1 MAYVTVK
8 LRRATEAQWFRT
20 NPILAEGEVGV
31 TLDTNRMK
39 IGNGISRWN
48 SLPYVMA
55 DAAEPGPEGPPGPAG
70 PQGPQGIQGEPGPA
84 GADGATGPEGPAGP
98 QGIPGEPGPAGADGA
113 TGPEGPAGPQGPQG
127 IQGEPG
133 PAGADGATG
142 QEGPAGPQG
151 PQGIQGEPGPAG
163 ADGDVGPAGPQGIQ
177 GEPGPAGADGAT
189 GPEGPAG
196 PQGIQGE
203 PGPAGADGDVGPAG
217 PQGIQGEPGPAG
229 ADGDVGPAGPQGI
242 QGEPGPAGADGA
254 TGPEGPAGPQG
265 IQGEPGPAGADGAV
279 GPAGPQGIQ
288 GESGPAG
295 ADGAV
300 GPAGPQGPQGIQ
312 GESGPAGAD
321 GAVGPAGPQGP
332 QGIQGE
338 SGPAGADGAVGPEG
352 PAGPQGI
359 QGEPGS
365 AGALGYDWRGTWS
378 DAVSYLTHEIVEYD
392 GAVWFAI
399 EDNINLV
406 PGADPVTVQVGQ
418 ATTGGAYST
427 WSAAVHFQHFTV
439 NTERWITHV
448 IPAFSSSGSDVPI
461 LDSLGNTL
469 ATYDIPSSI
478 VEPLALSNPVHLV
491 PGEAYYFGVRT
502 GRGWSAFGTAS
513 GILNPFTETL
523 KKTTF
528 DGADTGKYLG
538 FTVYGDNIESW
549 ALFVPA
555 GPQGIQGEPG
565 PAGADGAVGPEG
577 PAGPQGIQGEPGP
590 AGADGGFVSRTTSE
604 ITTSSLANNATEDT
618 TVTLKPGYRLLKVE
632 TDVAARVRVYDST
645 ASRTADASRPI
656 GTDPTGAHGVILDFV
671 TTVSTLEWWL
681 NPVVDGY
688 TTANNDTVPLA
699 ITNLSGSTDTV
710 TVTFTWVRSE

>member
-133 PAGADGATG
+133 PAGADG
-142 QEGPAGPQG
+142 
-151 PQGIQGEPGPAG
+151 
-163 ADGDVGPAGPQGIQ
+163 DVGPAGPQGIQ

-196 PQGIQGE
+196 PQG
-203 PGPAGADGDVGPAG
+203 

-229 ADGDVGPAGPQGI
+229 ADGDV
-242 QGEPGPAGADGA
+242 
-254 TGPEGPAGPQG
+254 
-265 IQGEPGPAGADGAV
+265 
-279 GPAGPQGIQ
+279 
-288 GESGPAG
+288 
-295 ADGAV
+295 
-300 GPAGPQGPQGIQ
+300 
-312 GESGPAGAD
+312 
-321 GAVGPAGPQGP
+321 
-332 QGIQGE
+332 
-338 SGPAGADGAVGPEG
+338 
-352 PAGPQGI
+352 
-359 QGEPGS
+359 
-365 AGALGYDWRGTWS
+365 
-378 DAVSYLTHEIVEYD
+378 
-392 GAVWFAI
+392 
-399 EDNINLV
+399 
-406 PGADPVTVQVGQ
+406 
-418 ATTGGAYST
+418 
-427 WSAAVHFQHFTV
+427 
-439 NTERWITHV
+439 
-448 IPAFSSSGSDVPI
+448 
-461 LDSLGNTL
+461 
-469 ATYDIPSSI
+469 
-478 VEPLALSNPVHLV
+478 
-491 PGEAYYFGVRT
+491 
-502 GRGWSAFGTAS
+502 
-513 GILNPFTETL
+513 
-523 KKTTF
+523 
-528 DGADTGKYLG
+528 
-538 FTVYGDNIESW
+538 
-549 ALFVPA
+549 
-555 GPQGIQGEPG
+555 
-565 PAGADGAVGPEG
+565 G